1 MFYIL
6 FTFIP
11 CKPCNLANSSAIH
24 CKQRDTEEKGACKV
38 FRRYFTTY
46 DIYTVAT
53 KVTALY

>member
-6 FTFIP
+6 FTFIL

-38 FRRYFTTY
+38 LKPKSLSIKARKF
-46 DIYTVAT
+46 I
-53 KVTALY
+53 L